1 MLAQIPAA
9 VLLDPRQAGNT
20 MLALA
25 RTALALKTAY
35 LCVLRSVEV
44 RALTRDQI
52 KDEGILQGQMYTK
65 GGWKK

>member
-1 MLAQIPAA
+1 LLAQIPAA